1 MEIAEV
7 KKIAYFCI
15 LKHSMA
21 KQKLI
26 TKLSSFFEQQ
36 TKDDAQIEDESTFA
50 ALINRT
56 PNPGIAL
63 AKENGVAITVVQ
75 DGIIYKIQADN
86 TRIEIGKVAPEV
98 KVRKRCYT
106 VQ

>member
-1 MEIAEV
+1 MEIAEIKV
-7 KKIAYFCI
+7 IAYFCI
-15 LKHSMA
+15 LSHFMA
-21 KQKLI
+21 KQELI

-63 AKENGVAITVVQ
+63 AKENGVQ
-75 DGIIYKIQADN
+75 ENRLSRIIL
-86 TRIEIGKVAPEV
+86 
-98 KVRKRCYT
+98 
-106 VQ
+106 

>member
-1 MEIAEV
+1 MYI
-7 KKIAYFCI
+7 
-15 LKHSMA
+15 KHSMA

-63 AKENGVAITVVQ
+63 AKENG
-75 DGIIYKIQADN
+75 
-86 TRIEIGKVAPEV
+86 
-98 KVRKRCYT
+98 
-106 VQ
+106 

>member
-1 MEIAEV
+1 
-7 KKIAYFCI
+7 
-15 LKHSMA
+15 MA

-63 AKENGVAITVVQ
+63 AKENGVASTVVQ

>member
-1 MEIAEV
+1 MYI
-7 KKIAYFCI
+7 
-15 LKHSMA
+15 KHSMA

-56 PNPGIAL
+56 PNPVIAL
-63 AKENGVAITVVQ
+63 AKENGIANTVMQ
-75 DGIIYKIQADN
+75 DGII
-86 TRIEIGKVAPEV
+86 
-98 KVRKRCYT
+98 
-106 VQ
+106 

>member
-1 MEIAEV
+1 MYI
-7 KKIAYFCI
+7 KI
-15 LKHSMA
+15 SMA

-75 DGIIYKIQADN
+75 DGIIYKIHADN
-86 TRIEIGKVAPEV
+86 TGIEIGKVAPEV
-98 KVRKRCYT
+98 KVRKRSYT
-106 VQ
+106 IQ

>member
-1 MEIAEV
+1 
-7 KKIAYFCI
+7 
-15 LKHSMA
+15 MA

-56 PNPGIAL
+56 LNPGIAL

>member
-1 MEIAEV
+1 
-7 KKIAYFCI
+7 
-15 LKHSMA
+15 
-21 KQKLI
+21 
-26 TKLSSFFEQQ
+26 
-36 TKDDAQIEDESTFA
+36 
-50 ALINRT
+50 
-56 PNPGIAL
+56 L